1 MSLARLGLTADQER
15 LYRYLLR
22 NPDADPRTLGAEL
35 AVPELPRVV
44 AELQALGLLD
54 EGRVPAPPVAA
65 VDLLV
70 QQRIE
75 HARRQLD
82 DLTLA
87 WDILTE
93 LAEEHGS
100 GRTVH
105 LIEHVPGGPEVVRR
119 VRALLAT
126 EPRELARLRLHAVHP
141 GTGHDDEALHHLLAR
156 GLRSRTLLPTHALG
170 HPDQESQVR
179 HRHSLGDL
187 HRTTTEP
194 VRNLVVVNR
203 STAFVQADPA
213 DPRAGALQIRQP
225 GLVRILSDLFEG
237 MWSRACDLDDPFLT
251 PFERRVLHALAQ
263 HHTDEAAARSLSISV
278 RKFRGH
284 VADLK
289 ARLGTETRF
298 QTALRARELGWL

>member
-22 NPDADPRTLGAEL
+22 NPGADPRALGAEL

-54 EGRVPAPPVAA
+54 EGRAPAPPVAA

-82 DLTLA
+82 DLTFA
-87 WDILTE
+87 WDVLTE
-93 LAEEHGS
+93 LSEEHGS
-100 GRTVH
+100 RRTVH
-105 LIEHVPGGPEVVRR
+105 LVEHVPGGPEVVRR
-119 VRALLAT
+119 VRALLAA
-126 EPRELARLRLHAVHP
+126 EPRELARLQLHAVP
-141 GTGHDDEALHHLLAR
+141 GHDDEALHHLLAR
-156 GLRSRTLLPTHALG
+156 GLRSRTLLPTRALR
-170 HPDQESQVR
+170 HPDEESRAR
-179 HRHSLGDL
+179 HRHALGDL

-237 MWSRACDLDDPFLT
+237 MWSRACDLDDPLLS
-251 PFERRVLHALAQ
+251 PFERQVLHALAH
-263 HHTDEAAARSLSISV
+263 HHTDEAAARSLNVSV

-289 ARLGTETRF
+289 ARLGTGTRF